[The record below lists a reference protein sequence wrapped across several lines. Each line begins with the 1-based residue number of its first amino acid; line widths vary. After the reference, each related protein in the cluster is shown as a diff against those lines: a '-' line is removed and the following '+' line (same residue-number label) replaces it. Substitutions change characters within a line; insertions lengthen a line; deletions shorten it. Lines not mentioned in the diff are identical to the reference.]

1 MAIYIIK
8 EGQTIF
14 DVTLQLYGSVSR
26 VYDLIKLNPTK
37 IANILE
43 RNLIGKEVEYEIQD
57 NETANFYRDNNIT
70 ITTKYPQANILASFS
85 SSFSSAFSSSYP
97 TA

>member
-1 MAIYIIK
+1 MATYVIK

-26 VYDLIKLNPTK
+26 VYDFIKLNPTK

-43 RNLIGKEVEYEIQD
+43 RDLVGKEVEYEVQD
-57 NETANFYRDNNIT
+57 NETANFYKDNNI
-70 ITTKYPQANILASFS
+70 IIATKYPQFNTLSD
-85 SSFSSAFSSSYP
+85 FSSAFDPAFTTPS